1 MASFGENL
9 RREREL
15 RNVSLRD
22 VADATKISIRFLE
35 AIEQDR
41 VEVLPGGIFRRAF
54 VVQFAKYL
62 GLDAERLAVEF
73 EHVHGPSRAPEP
85 PPRAPRRAPPWRG
98 LLLASGAVALGLT
111 WWTLSERAPSPG
123 PAPVALPPPTTGAPP
138 ASLLPSPV
146 VARSPEAVPEAL
158 VLTLTAG
165 QPCWVAVEVD
175 GRATLDRVLTEGE
188 THTFEADGEF
198 VLSVGNAGGL
208 SFSVNDRPG
217 LPLGRSGEVRKNI
230 VINRGSLALLVE
242 DVRSRDSQGG

>member
-22 VADATKISIRFLE
+22 VASATKISVRFLE

-54 VVQFAKYL
+54 VVQFAKHL

-73 EHVHGPSRAPEP
+73 EHVHGPSPAPEP
-85 PPRAPRRAPPWRG
+85 PPPAPRRPSPWWG
-98 LLLASGAVALGLT
+98 LLLVSVAVALGLT
-111 WWTLSERAPSPG
+111 WWALSEPAPSPG
-123 PAPVALPPPTTGAPP
+123 RAPVALPPPTTVAQP
-138 ASLLPSPV
+138 ASLFPSPE
-146 VARSPEAVPEAL
+146 VARSPEAQAETL

-175 GRATLDRVLTEGE
+175 GRVTLDRVLSEGE
-188 THTFEADGEF
+188 SHTFEAEGEI

-217 LPLGRSGEVRKNI
+217 LPLGRSGQVRKNI
-230 VINRGSLALLVE
+230 VINRDSLALLVD
-242 DVRSRDSQGG
+242 DVGSRDSRSG